1 MPRDLGLKFV
11 LRALR
16 YRNYRLFFGGQA
28 ISLIGTWMQ
37 QIALGWLVYRLTDS
51 AFLLGLVGF
60 ATQIPTFFI
69 ATFAGVIADKYD
81 NHKIIVTTQ
90 SLAMIQAFLLAYL
103 TFSHQVTIWHII
115 ALCIFI
121 GVINAFDMPTRQ
133 SFVIEMVE
141 DKNDLPNAI
150 ALNSSMFNSARL
162 IGPTIAGFLISSVGE
177 GMCFLLNA
185 ISYIAVISALLAMKV
200 QKKER
205 ILKRKKVL
213 SGLKEGI
220 KYAYKFKPIRILL
233 ILIAVASFAGMPYTI
248 LMPVVAR
255 DILKGNANT
264 LGFLMAAI
272 GVGAVTGA
280 LYLASR
286 KTVLGLGKW
295 IFYASSIFGISLILF
310 SFSEI
315 IPLSIFLLLFIGFGM
330 MVQMASCNTL
340 LQTIVDDDKRGRV
353 MSLYVTS
360 FIGAAPFGSLVAGGL
375 AGSIGTPHTLLISGT
390 VILSAAIIF
399 RKFLP
404 TFRILVRPVYVDK
417 GIIPEVSSGIQTTTH
432 LQMPPED

>member
-1 MPRDLGLKFV
+1 MAAKTGPGFV

-60 ATQIPTFFI
+60 ATQIPTFLI

-81 NHKIIVTTQ
+81 NHKIIITTQ

-103 TFSHQVTIWHII
+103 TLTHQITIWHII
-115 ALCIFI
+115 SLCILI
-121 GVINAFDMPTRQ
+121 GIINAFDMPTRQ
-133 SFVIEMVE
+133 RFVIEMVE

-185 ISYIAVISALLAMKV
+185 ISYLAVIGALLAMK
-200 QKKER
+200 
-205 ILKRKKVL
+205 LKRKETIQKNGKVL
-213 SGLKEGI
+213 RELKEGI
-220 KYAYKFKPIRILL
+220 KYAYNFKPIRAFL

-255 DILKGNANT
+255 DILHGNANT

-272 GVGAVTGA
+272 GSGAVGGA

-286 KTVLGLGKW
+286 RTVIGLGKW
-295 IFYASSIFGISLILF
+295 VFYASSIFGFSLILF
-310 SFSEI
+310 SFSRT
-315 IPLSIFLLLFIGFGM
+315 IPLSIFLLLFTGFGM

-353 MSLYVTS
+353 MSLYITS
-360 FIGAAPFGSLVAGGL
+360 FVGAAPFGSLIAGGL
-375 AGSIGTPHTLLISGT
+375 AGTIGTPGTILLSGLII
-390 VILSAAIIF
+390 VFAAFIF
-399 RKFLP
+399 RTILP
-404 TFRILVRPVYVDK
+404 AIRILVRPIYIDK
-417 GIIPEVSSGIQTTTH
+417 GIIPEVSTGIQATTH
-432 LQMPPED
+432 LHMPPED